1 MMVHIELR
9 EIYSGWEKCACIVYA
24 TITRKKMGNFHV
36 MLGDNTSLTGVA
48 LLRKTSG
55 KPSVHIHAY

>member
-1 MMVHIELR
+1 VHIELR
-9 EIYSGWEKCACIVYA
+9 EIYSGCEQCACIVYA
-24 TITRKKMGNFHV
+24 TRGNFHM
-36 MLGDNTSLTGVA
+36 MLGDNTSLTEVA